1 MKHKPRL
8 TYSVEETAYLLGVHE
23 LTLRAAIDRGEIKT
37 VRVGRRVLIPRQ
49 VLEQLLSP
57 SREEAQ

>member
-23 LTLRAAIDRGEIKT
+23 LTRAAIDRGEIKT